1 MQLEAGALPVGVA
14 GPSLPAPRRAWRR
27 TRVLLG
33 SGGAR
38 VGAAILL
45 VVGLCA
51 VAPGWLAPADPN
63 EQNLLARFTRPGAR
77 AADGTLAVLGT
88 DQLGR
93 DILSRV
99 VHGAKTS
106 VLIGLSAV
114 LVAGALGTGLG
125 LVAGMRGGAW
135 DHVIM
140 RLADMQF
147 AFPFILLA
155 ITVIGVLGASVRNII
170 LVVGL
175 SNWCAYA
182 RVVRAETLA
191 TREKAFVDAA
201 RALGVPLGSIVR
213 RHVLPNVS
221 ASLIVVA
228 TFGVAGAIL
237 TEAGL
242 SFLGLGVPL
251 AIPSWGGMLA
261 EGRQFIDTRYWL
273 ALFPGAALFATV
285 MGINLVGDALRDALD
300 PYLQTRHTRSSVDRL
315 YERRPSMTRPE
326 TTPRPRRLR
335 RGSSGPSRSPPS
347 SRRRRGRPPAQPK
360 PVVVVQSG
368 EAATLDWHM
377 HCDKNAH
384 EPDRQ
389 IFDTLLRRN
398 LKTLQLEGNL
408 AESWRLVND
417 TTWQFKLR
425 RNVKFHNGEPFDAA
439 AVKFSI
445 ERMLNPQQAA
455 PGRTSIATIDHV
467 DVVDPPDGQ
476 RHHQDALPAPARAD
490 EPGALRHRR
499 HRAAEVPGAGRRR
512 RLRRQARRDRALQ
525 VRRVGEGRPA
535 RAGGLQGLP
544 SRAGR
549 DRPAGLPADPR
560 AHDARGRA
568 PVRPGGPRE
577 RRAAGPGRQGAGE
590 RRGPRRR
597 SRRWA
602 ASSSC

>member
-1 MQLEAGALPVGVA
+1 VQLEAGALPVGVA
-14 GPSLPAPRRAWRR
+14 GPSLPASRRAWRR
-27 TRVLLG
+27 TQILLG

-38 VGAAILL
+38 LGTVILIL
-45 VVGLCA
+45 VALCA

-63 EQNLLARFTRPGAR
+63 EQNLLARFTRPASR
-77 AADGTLAVLGT
+77 SADGTLAVLGT

-114 LVAGALGTGLG
+114 LVAGAVGTGLG
-125 LVAGMRGGAW
+125 LVAGMRGGPW
-135 DHVIM
+135 DHAIM

-201 RALGVPLGSIVR
+201 RALGVPLASIVW

-251 AIPSWGGMLA
+251 SIPSWGGMLA

-273 ALFPGAALFATV
+273 ALFPGAALFITV
-285 MGINLVGDALRDALD
+285 MGINLLGDALRDALD

-315 YERRPSMTRPE
+315 
-326 TTPRPRRLR
+326 
-335 RGSSGPSRSPPS
+335 
-347 SRRRRGRPPAQPK
+347 
-360 PVVVVQSG
+360 
-368 EAATLDWHM
+368 
-377 HCDKNAH
+377 
-384 EPDRQ
+384 
-389 IFDTLLRRN
+389 
-398 LKTLQLEGNL
+398 
-408 AESWRLVND
+408 
-417 TTWQFKLR
+417 
-425 RNVKFHNGEPFDAA
+425 
-439 AVKFSI
+439 
-445 ERMLNPQQAA
+445 
-455 PGRTSIATIDHV
+455 
-467 DVVDPPDGQ
+467 
-476 RHHQDALPAPARAD
+476 
-490 EPGALRHRR
+490 
-499 HRAAEVPGAGRRR
+499 
-512 RLRRQARRDRALQ
+512 
-525 VRRVGEGRPA
+525 
-535 RAGGLQGLP
+535 
-544 SRAGR
+544 
-549 DRPAGLPADPR
+549 
-560 AHDARGRA
+560 
-568 PVRPGGPRE
+568 
-577 RRAAGPGRQGAGE
+577 
-590 RRGPRRR
+590 
-597 SRRWA
+597 
-602 ASSSC
+602 

>member
-1 MQLEAGALPVGVA
+1 VQLEAGALPVGVA
-14 GPSLPAPRRAWRR
+14 GPSLPASRRAWRR
-27 TRVLLG
+27 TRILLG

-38 VGAAILL
+38 LGTVILIL
-45 VVGLCA
+45 VALCA

-63 EQNLLARFTRPGAR
+63 EQNLLARFTRPASR
-77 AADGTLAVLGT
+77 SADGTLAVLGT

-114 LVAGALGTGLG
+114 LVAGAVGTGLG
-125 LVAGMRGGAW
+125 LVAGMRGGPW
-135 DHVIM
+135 DHAIM

-201 RALGVPLGSIVR
+201 RALGVPLTSIVW

-251 AIPSWGGMLA
+251 SIPSWGGMLA

-273 ALFPGAALFATV
+273 ALFPGAALFITV
-285 MGINLVGDALRDALD
+285 MGINLLGDALRDALD

-315 YERRPSMTRPE
+315 
-326 TTPRPRRLR
+326 
-335 RGSSGPSRSPPS
+335 
-347 SRRRRGRPPAQPK
+347 
-360 PVVVVQSG
+360 
-368 EAATLDWHM
+368 
-377 HCDKNAH
+377 
-384 EPDRQ
+384 
-389 IFDTLLRRN
+389 
-398 LKTLQLEGNL
+398 
-408 AESWRLVND
+408 
-417 TTWQFKLR
+417 
-425 RNVKFHNGEPFDAA
+425 
-439 AVKFSI
+439 
-445 ERMLNPQQAA
+445 
-455 PGRTSIATIDHV
+455 
-467 DVVDPPDGQ
+467 
-476 RHHQDALPAPARAD
+476 
-490 EPGALRHRR
+490 
-499 HRAAEVPGAGRRR
+499 
-512 RLRRQARRDRALQ
+512 
-525 VRRVGEGRPA
+525 
-535 RAGGLQGLP
+535 
-544 SRAGR
+544 
-549 DRPAGLPADPR
+549 
-560 AHDARGRA
+560 
-568 PVRPGGPRE
+568 
-577 RRAAGPGRQGAGE
+577 
-590 RRGPRRR
+590 
-597 SRRWA
+597 
-602 ASSSC
+602 